1 MSSLSNTTNMTI
13 RIDKN
18 FKKEM
23 DNLFKN
29 LGINTTSAIM
39 MFLKQC
45 EREQGIPFNVTME
58 VPNKRLISALEESE
72 DIINGKVKSKRYNDF
87 AKFLNKNGLIVFASD
102 LRGHGETAL
111 INNLPL
117 GYSDGD
123 ICIK

>member
-72 DIINGKVKSKRYNDF
+72 DIINGKVNSKRYNNFDELV
-87 AKFLNKNGLIVFASD
+87 KDVD
-102 LRGHGETAL
+102 
-111 INNLPL
+111 
-117 GYSDGD
+117 
-123 ICIK
+123 

>member
-72 DIINGKVKSKRYNDF
+72 NIINGKVNSKKYNNFDELV
-87 AKFLNKNGLIVFASD
+87 KDVD
-102 LRGHGETAL
+102 
-111 INNLPL
+111 
-117 GYSDGD
+117 
-123 ICIK
+123 